1 MKTPQRFETAKWE
14 DVPKDIQTHLVTIRE
29 HRKGLYIHGGVG
41 TGKTHLLYAIKK
53 GHEEK
58 EVPVATVRVYNC
70 TEMLRQMRE
79 DFNKTDKFD
88 HYDLLEDLLSYR
100 GLLMIDD
107 IGSEKLSDWVLE
119 TFYLLVNK
127 RYEENIPT
135 IFTSNLK
142 IGELA
147 DRIGDRT
154 VSRIVE
160 LCKIVSLD
168 GEDKRILKHKT
179 EKRKS

>member
-1 MKTPQRFETAKWE
+1 MKTPLRFESATWA
-14 DVPKDIQTHLVTIRE
+14 DVPLKIQKHLMTIRE
-29 HRKGLYIHGGVG
+29 HRKGLYIYGGVG
-41 TGKTHLLYAIKK
+41 SGKTHLLYAIKK
-53 GHEEK
+53 GHEKK
-58 EVPVATVRVYNC
+58 EVPVGTVRIYNC
-70 TEMLRQMRE
+70 TEMLRQMRN

-88 HYDLLEDLLSYR
+88 HHDLLEDLLSFR

-107 IGSEKLSDWVLE
+107 IGTEKLSDWVLE

-127 RYEENIPT
+127 RNEENIPT

-142 IGELA
+142 VGELA

-160 LCKIVSLD
+160 LCDIVPLEGD
-168 GEDKRILKHKT
+168 DRRILKHK
-179 EKRKS
+179 KGR